1 MTVSGPA
8 QCSLALRPARSAGLQ
23 KRPFPKVLQVIRRL
37 LTRPGCFR
45 LEREFAGPDFHRGE
59 QCTLAR
65 HTHQRRRKKHPPHR
79 VESEKCALR
88 WPRSGSR
95 ELGLYCFPH
104 RNLQI
109 AQRRSASLLHRR
121 AHQAG
126 QPLARL
132 ASRRAH
138 ALGLCGRA
146 LHQQTRGVIRRTAAP
161 ILEKIKPS
169 EQWDLKTAY
178 EAEAISEFVRVSGG
192 EGGRFPFTGTIRHP
206 LSDQVP
212 ANTRVSGAEMPVRL
226 PQGPLPRHRQEWR
239 AGDRAPRARQS
250 LSRPRPPCVRLRE
263 NAGWK
268 ALQQQPNAIPTDKTE
283 MAVTRL
289 ARRVCY
295 SEVPLFWRGGR
306 QAYTGTELCL
316 AGEPNCA
323 SWRHSDGS
331 VQHHGHSGA

>member
-8 QCSLALRPARSAGLQ
+8 RCSLALRPARSAGLP
-23 KRPFPKVLQVIRRL
+23 KRPFPRVLQVIRRL

-45 LEREFAGPDFHRGE
+45 LERELAGPDFHRGE

-138 ALGLCGRA
+138 ALGLGGRA

-178 EAEAISEFVRVSGG
+178 ETSIFCSIDR
-192 EGGRFPFTGTIRHP
+192 IN
-206 LSDQVP
+206 SD
-212 ANTRVSGAEMPVRL
+212 ASRMMPR
-226 PQGPLPRHRQEWR
+226 
-239 AGDRAPRARQS
+239 S
-250 LSRPRPPCVRLRE
+250 
-263 NAGWK
+263 
-268 ALQQQPNAIPTDKTE
+268 
-283 MAVTRL
+283 
-289 ARRVCY
+289 
-295 SEVPLFWRGGR
+295 
-306 QAYTGTELCL
+306 
-316 AGEPNCA
+316 
-323 SWRHSDGS
+323 
-331 VQHHGHSGA
+331 